1 MANSGVPGR
10 RRYGL
15 SGLSYSLKSM
25 ADGVLSERARGWQLF
40 RRGLKRKFSDSRL
53 GILWDLF
60 DPVFMAIAFILVRS
74 LRGFEAT
81 NETLPFAV
89 YCVIGL
95 MLWQN
100 FMDGL
105 NTGMRVITN
114 HSQFLSAIKIK
125 PEALFWTAIFD
136 VGFRTLIRL
145 CICIVTLPVLVL
157 TGVVPMSFQPGL
169 IGLPLFILMSPV
181 LVMMGLGL
189 GFMLSP
195 FAALSSDVARFVP
208 LLARPLMF
216 LSLAIFALPVRWA
229 KFNPIGV
236 WVDSQRSVLAGLD
249 VNLAA
254 DLAWSGTLA
263 VALFLIG
270 WYVLH
275 TSLNI
280 VADPE

>member
-1 MANSGVPGR
+1 MIVSGAHGR
-10 RRYGL
+10 KRYGL
-15 SGLSYSLKSM
+15 SGLGHTLVSMTHGLKT
-25 ADGVLSERARGWQLF
+25 ERARGWQLF

-60 DPVFMAIAFILVRS
+60 DPVFMAVAFILVRS

-105 NTGMRVITN
+105 NTGMRVINN

-145 CICIVTLPVLVL
+145 AICMVTLPVLL
-157 TGVVPMSFQPGL
+157 LIGAVPATFLPDL
-169 IGLPLFILMSPV
+169 IGLGLFILMSPI
-181 LVMMGLGL
+181 LVMMGLGC

-195 FAALSSDVARFVP
+195 FAALSSDVGRFVP
-208 LLARPLMF
+208 LIARPLMF
-216 LSLAIFALPVRWA
+216 LSLAIFALPVKWA

-249 VNLAA
+249 VHLAA
-254 DLAWSGTLA
+254 DLAWSGALA
-263 VALFLIG
+263 ACLFLIG

-275 TSLNI
+275 TSLAI